1 MDSRRNGFTM
11 VEMVV
16 TVAIL
21 AIMAAI
27 ALPSFSKLIAN
38 NRAAS
43 ETSDLYR
50 ALNYTRLE
58 AINRGLSVRI
68 APATTG
74 GSWTGALNIT
84 LSTAGTLLR
93 VVPAMST
100 TAALGFST
108 TSAYIEFNNLGGLT
122 YPATALALTYTQ
134 GTVSRSLGVC
144 LNGRVVLNGTCT

>member
-27 ALPSFSKLIAN
+27 ALPSYTKLIAN
-38 NRAAS
+38 NRADS
-43 ETSDLYR
+43 ETNDLYQ
-50 ALNYTRLE
+50 ALNYTRIE

-68 APATTG
+68 TPATTG
-74 GSWTGALNIT
+74 AWTGVLNIA
-84 LSTAGTLLR
+84 LSSGGTPLR
-93 VVPAMST
+93 VIPGMSSQAT
-100 TAALGFST
+100 LGFST
-108 TSAYIEFNNLGGLT
+108 TAAYIEFNNLGGLT
-122 YPATALALTYTQ
+122 FPTSALNLTYTQ

-144 LNGRVVLNGTCT
+144 LNGRIVLSGTCT